1 MTGNGMLD
9 DKVVV
14 VTGAGG
20 SIGRAIAIGMAAEG
34 AKVIVNDVGVSLA
47 GEGGSN
53 TPAEQTRQIIEQRG
67 GVAAINT
74 DSVADW
80 PSAQRIIQA
89 AMDAFGR
96 IDVVVN
102 NAGILRDAIFHK
114 ITPEDWLAVVGVHL
128 NGSFYISRA
137 AAEHFRKQETG
148 AFAHVTSTS
157 GLVGNFG
164 QANYAAAKLAS
175 PRCQS
180 PSLSTCSAT
189 TCAATALPHSPGAA

>member
-9 DKVVV
+9 GKVVV

-20 SIGRAIAIGMAAEG
+20 GIGREIAIGMAAGG

-47 GEGGSN
+47 GESGSN

-80 PSAQRIIQA
+80 PSAQRIIQT
-89 AMDAFGR
+89 AMDVFGR
-96 IDVVVN
+96 IDVVAN

-114 ITPEDWLAVVGVHL
+114 MTPEDWLAV
-128 NGSFYISRA
+128 
-137 AAEHFRKQETG
+137 TG
-148 AFAHVTSTS
+148 CT
-157 GLVGNFG
+157 
-164 QANYAAAKLAS
+164 
-175 PRCQS
+175 
-180 PSLSTCSAT
+180 
-189 TCAATALPHSPGAA
+189 